1 MPIRK
6 LLVGRDRRARHDPQD
21 IGFRLFQ
28 QPARGNVTILS
39 HHRHPIG
46 TVRRHAGFMSYR
58 TVWIS
63 DLHLGTRGCDAAGLL
78 EFLRTTE
85 FDQLYLVG
93 DIVDLWR
100 LRREHYWPQSHNDV
114 VQKLLRKARKGADII
129 FIPGNHDEFL
139 GNFLG
144 VFGNVA
150 VQKHTIH
157 ETADG
162 RRLLVMHGHEFDAV
176 TTHAKWLAH
185 LGDIGYGF
193 LLWANRPLNLVR
205 TRLGLQYWSF
215 SAYAKSRVKSAVNFI
230 GDFENAVAHY
240 AQMHNVAGIVCGHI
254 HTAAVKQIGAVEYYN
269 TGDWVE
275 SSTAL
280 VEHHDG
286 RMELLRW
293 RQYQATRPAEPVLAL
308 EPATELGEANR

>member
-1 MPIRK
+1 M
-6 LLVGRDRRARHDPQD
+6 DC
-21 IGFRLFQ
+21 
-28 QPARGNVTILS
+28 
-39 HHRHPIG
+39 
-46 TVRRHAGFMSYR
+46 R

-63 DLHLGTRGCDAAGLL
+63 DLHLGTRGCDAPGVL

-85 FDQLYLVG
+85 FDRLYLVG
-93 DIVDLWR
+93 DVVDLWR
-100 LRREHYWPQSHNDV
+100 LRREHYWPQAHSDV
-114 VQKLLRKARKGADII
+114 IQKLLRKARKGADII

-139 GNFLG
+139 ANFLG
-144 VFGNVA
+144 IFGNVA
-150 VQKHTIH
+150 VQRQAIH

-185 LGDIGYGF
+185 LGDLGYGF

-205 TRLGLQYWSF
+205 TRLGLHYWSL
-215 SAYAKSRVKSAVNFI
+215 SAFAKSRVKTAVNFI
-230 GDFENAVAHY
+230 GNFEEAVAHY
-240 AQMHNVAGIVCGHI
+240 AGLHHADGIICGHI
-254 HTAAVKQIGAVEYYN
+254 HTAAVKQIGAVTYYN

-286 RMELLRW
+286 RLELLRW
-293 RQYQATRPAEPVLAL
+293 RQHQATRPAKPQLAL
-308 EPATELGEANR
+308 VPQPAFIESVT